1 MKAIGVDLPM
11 YPQPGKKSRQER
23 AIELLAQESKV
34 PVDEVARLYR
44 NEWAALEDGARIT
57 SFVAILTTRNV
68 REMLRRRSIG
78 KRAPA

>member
-1 MKAIGVDLPM
+1 M
-11 YPQPGKKSRQER
+11 YPQPDKKSLQHR
-23 AIELLAQESKV
+23 AIEFLARESQV

-44 NEWAALEDGARIT
+44 NEWAELEDGARIT
-57 SFVAILTTRNV
+57 GFLAIFTTRNV